1 VATLIE
7 MPKLSDTMTTGKILS
22 WLKKEGDALEAGTAI
37 AEVETDKATM
47 ELEVFE
53 DGTLLKILAPV
64 DSAVPIGGALAIIGK
79 PGEDIQGLIEKA
91 QSPAAAAPAV
101 AEKGKEAKVQEEE
114 KPKEIKRQEKPQP
127 AAASAPKTAAAPGE
141 ETGRIKVSP
150 VAQRMAAERG
160 LDLRRI
166 QGSGPGG
173 RIVKADIE
181 RALETT
187 PAAAPPAPAPA
198 EAGTPAAEAYTDV
211 PLSSIRAVI
220 AERLPHSLGPVP
232 HFFLEMDLDA
242 EPLLELKK
250 HLQALAGEDLRLTVT
265 DILIKACANALRQH
279 PEINS
284 SFLGSAVRQYHA
296 VNVGIAVAG
305 KGTLLVPVI
314 RSCESKSI
322 GQIARERAVL
332 VEKGQAGKLSPD
344 EMSGGTFTI
353 SNLGMLGITRF
364 TAVINPPQ
372 AAILAVGTVRDVP
385 VVKDGQ
391 VVPGKRMAITLSC
404 DHRAFDGAEGARFM
418 ATLKQK
424 LENPLAISL

>member
-1 VATLIE
+1 MATLIE

-22 WLKKEGDALEAGTAI
+22 WLKHEGDAVPAGTAI

-64 DSAVPIGGALAIIGK
+64 ESAVPIGGALAIIGK

-91 QSPAAAAPAV
+91 GSTAAGAPAATPPAK
-101 AEKGKEAKVQEEE
+101 AEA
-114 KPKEIKRQEKPQP
+114 PQP
-127 AAASAPKTAAAPGE
+127 AAAPESQPAPVAAAEEAAAPAE
-141 ETGRIKVSP
+141 AESGRIKISP
-150 VAQRMAAERG
+150 VAQRMAVEHG
-160 LDLRRI
+160 VDLRRVK
-166 QGSGPGG
+166 GSGPGG

-181 RALETT
+181 RALETA
-187 PAAAPPAPAPA
+187 PAAAPRPAPASAPA
-198 EAGTPAAEAYTDV
+198 MSGVPAAAAYTDA

-220 AERLPHSLGPVP
+220 AERLPQSLGPVP

-242 EPLLELKK
+242 EPLLELKQQ
-250 HLQALAGEDLRLTVT
+250 LQALAGEDLRLTVT

-284 SFLGSAVRQYHA
+284 SFLGNAVRQYHN

-314 RSCESKSI
+314 RACESKAI

-332 VEKGQAGKLSPD
+332 VEKGQAGKLSP
-344 EMSGGTFTI
+344 EELSGGTFTI

-372 AAILAVGTVRDVP
+372 AAILAVGTIREEP
-385 VVKDGQ
+385 VVKNGQ
-391 VVPGKRMAITLSC
+391 VVPGQRMAVTLSC

-418 ATLKQK
+418 ATLKLK

>member
-1 VATLIE
+1 MATLIE

-22 WLKKEGDALEAGTAI
+22 WLKSEGDALEAGTAI

-64 DSAVPIGGALAIIGK
+64 ESAVPIGGPLAVIGK
-79 PGEDIQGLIEKA
+79 PGEDIQGLIDKA
-91 QSPAAAAPAV
+91 QSTAAAAPAV
-101 AEKGKEAKVQEEE
+101 AEKVQ
-114 KPKEIKRQEKPQP
+114 PAAPQPAPAPQP
-127 AAASAPKTAAAPGE
+127 AAVPAVESAAVESAAPAGTE
-141 ETGRIKVSP
+141 SGRIKVSP
-150 VAQRMAAERG
+150 VAQRMASERG
-160 LDLRRI
+160 IDLR
-166 QGSGPGG
+166 QVKGSGPGG
-173 RIVKADIE
+173 RIVKADVE
-181 RALETT
+181 RAGETV
-187 PAAAPPAPAPA
+187 PAAAPVMAPAPAPSA
-198 EAGTPAAEAYTDV
+198 PAAEAFTDV

-220 AERLPHSLGPVP
+220 AARLPQSLGPVP
-232 HFFLEMDLDA
+232 HFFLETDLDA

-250 HLQALAGEDLRLTVT
+250 QLQILAGEGLRLTVT

-279 PEINS
+279 PEVNS
-284 SFLGSAVRQYHA
+284 SFLGAAVRQYHN

-314 RSCESKSI
+314 RACESKSI

-332 VEKGQAGKLSPD
+332 VEKGQAGKLSP
-344 EMSGGTFTI
+344 EELSGGTFTI

-391 VVPGKRMAITLSC
+391 VVPGKRMAVTLSC

-418 ATLKQK
+418 ATLKMK